1 MLNDILKITIHEHH
15 KMKCEI
21 AVSSDRLVP
30 ADLEISGDFRSITIT
45 GEINKLNFGDE
56 IKGIVNNGYMF
67 ITSAIKSRD
76 LNVSIPGISVVQ
88 YYFEHIYFMKA
99 QNWTEINKFQDL
111 KIKEA
116 NVSLSGLTNW
126 MPHSIY
132 KDNWP
137 AIEGKFQEVK
147 RIPDKEEPLANV
159 TCDNLNFDLFKH
171 EELRFIP
178 QYNGLDIRI
187 SEQIGLKFEDQ
198 IGLSQLST
206 ISNDVSDFFSLIW
219 DLPTNIMNI
228 NQIDLGKKE
237 FNLLLGQE
245 KTYNDQ
251 QNKPQIFEFKSY
263 ECLTKAIQN
272 YFNLLKTP
280 LKSLIT
286 EYLSVSKLN
295 LDVNMQLIQL
305 CQGIEASIQDD
316 LDLHHKIMEVLK
328 SFAEEFNIT
337 NERVEGFARKIKN
350 NRVNI
355 THGENRQI
363 IFNDNELLVA
373 VTTLSVA
380 CHFYLFQNLG
390 IDNVYESEFRKEI
403 KNIKLSTGLDPIT
416 LFAVINDK

>member
-1 MLNDILKITIHEHH
+1 MLNNILKITIHEHH

-21 AVSSDRLVP
+21 AVSSDKLVP

-45 GEINKLNFGDE
+45 GEINQLNFGDE
-56 IKGIVNNGYMF
+56 IKGIADNGYMF
-67 ITSAIKSRD
+67 ITSAIKSRSFST
-76 LNVSIPGISVVQ
+76 SIPGISVEQ
-88 YYFEHIYFMKA
+88 YYFDHICFMKPR
-99 QNWTEINKFQDL
+99 NWTEINKLQDFKL
-111 KIKEA
+111 EEA
-116 NVSLSGLTNW
+116 NISLSGLTNW

-147 RIPDKEEPLANV
+147 RIPDKEALLANV
-159 TCDNLNFDLFKH
+159 THDNVNFNLFKH

-198 IGLSQLST
+198 IGLSKLST
-206 ISNDVSDFFSLIW
+206 ISNDVSNFFSLIW

-228 NQIDLGKKE
+228 NQIDMGKKE

-245 KTYNDQ
+245 KTYDDQ

-263 ECLTKAIQN
+263 ECITIAIQN

-295 LDVNMQLIQL
+295 LDVNIKLIQL

-316 LDLHHKIMEVLK
+316 LDLQHKIMEVLK
-328 SFAEEFNIT
+328 SFAEGFNIT

-373 VTTLSVA
+373 VATLGVA

-390 IDNVYESEFRKEI
+390 IDDVYKSEFRKEI

-416 LFAVINDK
+416 LFTVVNEN